1 MGGGGL
7 TARIARAQFAHH
19 FAKRMSAAEV
29 ENQPDVQEE
38 EVVEHE
44 ENVVADERFKLVNLK
59 EVEVDSG
66 ETEEECVYKHRA
78 KLYRFCK
85 DMNEWKERGL
95 GDAKLL
101 QHKQTKIVR
110 FVMRQE
116 KTLKVVANHL
126 VNPTAELKANSG
138 SDTSWVWVAQDYAE
152 EEPTIETFAIRF
164 KTPEIAEE
172 FKTKYD
178 EFRVSNKKTLES
190 RTEKDETEGTA
201 KTEETPAP
209 KEEESTTT
217 A

>member
-1 MGGGGL
+1 
-7 TARIARAQFAHH
+7 
-19 FAKRMSAAEV
+19 MSTEV
-29 ENQPDVQEE
+29 ENQVDVQEE
-38 EVVEHE
+38 EVVEQE

-66 ETEEECVYKHRA
+66 EADEECVYKHRA

-126 VNPTAELKANSG
+126 VNPTVELKANSG

-152 EEPTIETFAIRF
+152 EEPVIETFAIRF

-172 FKTKYD
+172 FKGKYD
-178 EFRVSNKKTLES
+178 EFRASNKQLLETRS
-190 RTEKDETEGTA
+190 EKEETEGTSA
-201 KTEETPAP
+201 TTESEETVAP
-209 KEEESTTT
+209 KEEETTST